1 VRQDELHPATGAKKA
16 TKRFGRGYGSGHGA
30 CSGRGNKGQKS
41 RSGHDIPKGFEGG
54 QIPLTKR
61 LPQKRGFTNIFKIKY
76 NLVSLQSLNVFK
88 SGSEITPEKLLEA
101 GLIKALQQPIKILAN
116 GELKHPL
123 VVKVNKF
130 SENAKAKIEKIGG
143 KAEELEN
150 AAETK

>member
-1 VRQDELHPATGAKKA
+1 MRQDELHPAIGSKKA

-41 RSGHDIPKGFEGG
+41 RSGQDIPIGFEGG
-54 QIPLTKR
+54 QMPLIKR

-76 NLVSLQSLNVFK
+76 NLVGLQSLNQFE
-88 SGSEITPEKLLEA
+88 SGSEITPQKLFEA
-101 GLIKALQQPIKILAN
+101 GLIKSLQHPTKVLAN

-123 VVKVNKF
+123 IVKANKF

-143 KAEELEN
+143 KAEELAN